1 MTPVTGGLRMCEVLI
16 HVVLAEKAREG
27 AMRGTRNVF
36 YSRGLGA
43 TGVDAVAQAAGVSKP
58 TLYAHFA
65 GKSDLAVTALR
76 HRHDQAAA
84 ELGEWLAG
92 VADPAARPPAVFS
105 WLAHRYET
113 KGRRGCAFLNA
124 AADVVDPE
132 DPVRQA
138 ARGEKRWLLD
148 LLTTLCAEAGTT
160 APERRASQ
168 LLLLIDGVAGRVV
181 VEGPQAAARAVAD
194 AADAAAVLLAA
205 GPS

>member
-1 MTPVTGGLRMCEVLI
+1 MSPRRSARNQLI
-16 HVVLAEKAREG
+16 ESAEE
-27 AMRGTRNVF
+27 VF

-58 TLYAHFA
+58 TLYAHFT
-65 GKSDLAVTALR
+65 GKGELAATALR

-92 VADPAARPPAVFS
+92 VADPAARPLAVFS

-124 AADVVDPE
+124 AAEVVDPA

-138 ARGEKRWLLD
+138 VRGEKRWLLG

-160 APERRASQ
+160 APELRASQ

-181 VEGPQAAARAVAD
+181 VEGPEAAARAVAD
-194 AADAAAVLLAA
+194 AADAAAALLAA
-205 GPS
+205 GTS